1 MPHGAEEI
9 ADQVIAGTGEMV
21 ESETFGDLSPS
32 ASPLSIALRTFSA
45 NKLAVASLAMLVI
58 VVAFCYL
65 GPVFYH
71 TNQIATNLLRENQ
84 GPSAAHPLGTSPTGK
99 DELGRLML
107 GGQSTIELGL
117 AVGVIATGFGLVWG
131 TVSGFI
137 GGAVDSI
144 MMRVVDALLSIPFLF
159 FVILLASI
167 VRPTLILVIL
177 VISGVS
183 WLSTAR
189 LVRGETL
196 SLRTRD
202 YVSAARGFGASNTR
216 LIARHIGPNVLG
228 VLVVNATLK
237 VADAILTFAALGY
250 LGLSVPPPA
259 TNWGEI
265 LAGGVNNFFDG
276 YWWQL
281 WPAAILIVVT
291 VLAVNVLGDALRD
304 VVEARLNQR

>member
-1 MPHGAEEI
+1 MTTTQTDRTTVDVVETDHRVGALR
-9 ADQVIAGTGEMV
+9 V
-21 ESETFGDLSPS
+21 
-32 ASPLSIALRTFSA
+32 ALRTFVA
-45 NKLAVASLAMLVI
+45 NKLAVGSLVI
-58 VVAFCYL
+58 LILIILFCFL
-65 GPVFYH
+65 GPLVYH
-71 TNQIATNLLRENQ
+71 TNQTSAQLLLENQ
-84 GPSAAHPLGTSPTGK
+84 PPSPQHILGTSPAGR

-117 AVGVIATGFGLVWG
+117 AVGLLASTFGLIWG
-131 TVSGFI
+131 TVSGFV
-137 GGAVDSI
+137 GGFVDSV
-144 MMRVVDALLSIPFLF
+144 MMRIVDALLSIPFLF

-167 VRPTLILVIL
+167 VRPTLWLIIL

-196 SLRTRD
+196 SLKTRD
-202 YVSAARGFGASNTR
+202 YVIAAAGFGTPRWR
-216 LIARHIGPNVLG
+216 LIARHIVPNVLG
-228 VLVVNATLK
+228 VLVVNGTLK

-250 LGLSVPPPA
+250 LGLSIPPPA

-265 LAGGVNNFFDG
+265 LAGGVNNIFDG

-281 WPAAILIVVT
+281 WPAAVLIVLT

-304 VVEARLNQR
+304 VVEARLSQR

>member
-1 MPHGAEEI
+1 MSQSDEEAAERVAAHTLEGTEAPEEI
-9 ADQVIAGTGEMV
+9 
-21 ESETFGDLSPS
+21 S
-32 ASPLSIALRTFSA
+32 APQGPLSIALGTFAA
-45 NKLAVASLAMLVI
+45 NKLAVASLAILVAVI
-58 VVAFCYL
+58 AFCYL
-65 GPVFYH
+65 GPIFYH
-71 TNQIATNLLRENQ
+71 TNQISTNLLRENQ
-84 GPSAAHPLGTSPTGK
+84 APSGAHLLGTSPTGK

-117 AVGVIATGFGLVWG
+117 AVGVIGTGFGLVWG
-131 TVSGFI
+131 TVSGFV

-167 VRPTLILVIL
+167 VRPTLILIIL

-196 SLRTRD
+196 SIRTRD

-281 WPAAILIVVT
+281 WPAAVLIVLT

>member
-1 MPHGAEEI
+1 MEEENVSMEVSPMESFLPEM
-9 ADQVIAGTGEMV
+9 DEEGEARGL
-21 ESETFGDLSPS
+21 F
-32 ASPLSIALRTFSA
+32 SIAFSTFVA
-45 NKLAVASLAMLVI
+45 NKLAVASLLLLILIAL
-58 VVAFCYL
+58 FCFV
-65 GPVFYH
+65 GPLFYH
-71 TNQIATNLLRENQ
+71 TDQVSANLILENLP
-84 GPSAAHPLGTSPTGK
+84 PSSNHILGTTPTGK

-107 GGQSTIELGL
+107 GGQSTLELGF
-117 AVGVIATGFGLVWG
+117 AVGVLATSFGLIWG
-131 TVSGFI
+131 TVSGFV
-137 GGAVDSI
+137 GGIVDSI
-144 MMRVVDALLSIPFLF
+144 MMRIVDAVLSIPFLF

-167 VRPTLILVIL
+167 TRATLGLIIL

-202 YVSAARGFGASNTR
+202 YVGAATGFGSTRKR
-216 LIARHIGPNVLG
+216 LIARHVVPNVLG
-228 VLVVNATLK
+228 VLVVNGTLK

-250 LGLSVPPPA
+250 LGLSIPPPA
-259 TNWGEI
+259 TNWGEM
-265 LAGGVNNFFDG
+265 LAGGVQNIFDG

-281 WPAAILIVVT
+281 WPAAIMIVSA